1 MTNVSYKAAN
11 RSNTLCIARFDNAG
25 NDICHRKF
33 AVREVFRGS
42 LMTNDNSIMKFEEV
56 MAYLDIG
63 KSTLYTLLRNGD
75 IQSFKI
81 GKTWKIPRKAVED
94 YVQKSITRK

>member
-1 MTNVSYKAAN
+1 
-11 RSNTLCIARFDNAG
+11 
-25 NDICHRKF
+25 
-33 AVREVFRGS
+33 
-42 LMTNDNSIMKFEEV
+42 MKFEEV

-94 YVQKSITRK
+94 YVQKSISRK

>member
-1 MTNVSYKAAN
+1 
-11 RSNTLCIARFDNAG
+11 
-25 NDICHRKF
+25 
-33 AVREVFRGS
+33 
-42 LMTNDNSIMKFEEV
+42 MTNDNCNMKFEEV

-81 GKTWKIPRKAVED
+81 GKTWKILRKAVED
-94 YVQKSITRK
+94 YVQKSISRS

>member
-1 MTNVSYKAAN
+1 
-11 RSNTLCIARFDNAG
+11 
-25 NDICHRKF
+25 
-33 AVREVFRGS
+33 
-42 LMTNDNSIMKFEEV
+42 MTNDNSIMKFEEV

-81 GKTWKIPRKAVED
+81 GKPWKIPRKLLRIMFRNLSAVNEIFTIPEETPKR
-94 YVQKSITRK
+94 QKMVILVTLCIHLKN